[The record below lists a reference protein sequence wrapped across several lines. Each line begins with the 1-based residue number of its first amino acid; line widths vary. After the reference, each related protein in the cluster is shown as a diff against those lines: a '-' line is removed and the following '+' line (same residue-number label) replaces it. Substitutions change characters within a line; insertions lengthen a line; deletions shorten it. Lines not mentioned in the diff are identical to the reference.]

1 MVSALGEYID
11 YENGKKVMKNRD
23 MSILELCVNADP
35 EQPDIFECQ
44 QFIDYLDFKWNTFG
58 RNFYMLAFIMHLFY
72 IGLLTIY
79 VFQIYM
85 NGNLENMDLFGL
97 MICIGIIYP
106 ACMNFLEMYKK
117 GVDYF
122 LDFSNY
128 NDLIYVWAGLIN
140 VILQNS
146 GGPFQFPCKFLM
158 S

>member
-1 MVSALGEYID
+1 
-11 YENGKKVMKNRD
+11 
-23 MSILELCVNADP
+23 
-35 EQPDIFECQ
+35 
-44 QFIDYLDFKWNTFG
+44 
-58 RNFYMLAFIMHLFY
+58 MLAFIMHLFY

-85 NGNLENMDLFGL
+85 NGNLENMDLFGT
-97 MICIGIIYP
+97 MICVGIVYP
-106 ACMNFLEMYKK
+106 ALMNFLEMYKK
-117 GVDYF
+117 GFDYF

-146 GGPFQFPCKFLM
+146 GGPFQFACKFLM